1 MKSKIHEFRTKNN
14 NKIMSKSK
22 LFTSIAL
29 AIALNFTNAQDMG
42 NAEYAKKGNA
52 DYGNGGYGGYTV
64 NRVNTIPTTSSNQD
78 EMVITIKGIYNECA
92 TSQIATFAIL
102 QLGKTAEEATSLMD
116 ERIGNVVRE
125 LTLFNKE
132 IQIETD
138 MISFVPTYDYS
149 VDKKIF
155 NPKTY
160 NEKPSGFELKK
171 NILIKFKNNNDFDKI
186 LSICGKNE
194 IYDIAKVDYVTTN
207 FDMVRNIM
215 QKKALEVFKD
225 QMANY
230 SMIMNT
236 DLNKKEKI
244 LQEGFNVSYPMESY
258 RSYQAYSQADANFD
272 VKSEVHNIKKNT
284 TQYYNQALVKDH
296 NFVVNPDITEPTIQA
311 FYDITIRIK
320 LKEDQ
325 LPKNTIIRNNRYYI
339 ITANGDIKLLNL

>member
-1 MKSKIHEFRTKNN
+1 MKNQITTVLCLLGCFN
-14 NKIMSKSK
+14 
-22 LFTSIAL
+22 LSIAQDL
-29 AIALNFTNAQDMG
+29 GNAQY
-42 NAEYAKKGNA
+42 EKKGNA
-52 DYGNGGYGGYTV
+52 DYGNSSYGNDGYTV
-64 NRVNTIPTTSSNQD
+64 NRVNTIQTTTSSQD
-78 EMVITIKGIYNECA
+78 EMVIVIKGIYNERA

-102 QLGKTAEEATSLMD
+102 QLGKTAEEATSLID
-116 ERIGNVVRE
+116 ERIESVMKE
-125 LTLFNKE
+125 LALYNKE
-132 IQIETD
+132 IEVETD
-138 MISFVPTYDYS
+138 MISFVPTYDYA

-194 IYDIAKVDYVTTN
+194 IYDIAKVDYVTAN
-207 FDMVRNIM
+207 FDLVRSQM

-230 SMIMNT
+230 SLIMNT

-244 LQEGFNVSYPMESY
+244 LQEGFNVMYPMESY
-258 RSYQAYSQADANFD
+258 RSYQAFSQADASFD
-272 VKSEVHNIKKNT
+272 PKGVVHTIKKNT

-296 NFVVNPDITEPTIQA
+296 NFIMNPEITEPTIQA
-311 FYDITIRIK
+311 FYEITIRVK
-320 LKEDQ
+320 LREDQ

-339 ITANGDIKLLNL
+339 ITAAGDIKLLNL

>member
-1 MKSKIHEFRTKNN
+1 MKNQIATV
-14 NKIMSKSK
+14 ICLLGCMS
-22 LFTSIAL
+22 
-29 AIALNFTNAQDMG
+29 FTNAQDLG
-42 NAEYAKKGNA
+42 NAQYDKKGNA
-52 DYGNGGYGGYTV
+52 DYGNSGYGNGSYTV
-64 NRVNTIPTTSSNQD
+64 NRVNTIQTTTSSQD
-78 EMVITIKGIYNECA
+78 EMVLTIKGIYNERA
-92 TSQIATFAIL
+92 TAQIATFAIL
-102 QLGKTAEEATSLMD
+102 QLGKTAEEATNLID
-116 ERIGNVVRE
+116 ERISNVMKE
-125 LTLFNKE
+125 LALFNKE
-132 IQIETD
+132 IEIETD
-138 MISFVPTYDYS
+138 MISFVPTYDYA

-194 IYDIAKVDYVTTN
+194 IYDIAKVDYVTSN
-207 FDMVRNIM
+207 FDMVRSQM

-230 SMIMNT
+230 SLIMNT

-244 LQEGFNVSYPMESY
+244 LQEGFNVTYPMESY
-258 RSYQAYSQADANFD
+258 RSYQAFSQANANFD
-272 VKSEVHNIKKNT
+272 PKSEVHNIKKNT

-296 NFVVNPDITEPTIQA
+296 NFVMNPEITEPTIQA

-339 ITANGDIKLLNL
+339 ITATGDIKLLNL

>member
-1 MKSKIHEFRTKNN
+1 MKTNL
-14 NKIMSKSK
+14 M
-22 LFTSIAL
+22 T
-29 AIALNFTNAQDMG
+29 AIAFLTAISLANAQDMG
-42 NAEYAKKGNA
+42 NAQYEKKGNA
-52 DYGNGGYGGYTV
+52 DYSNGGYGYGSYTV

-78 EMVITIKGIYNECA
+78 EMVIVIKGIYNERA
-92 TSQIATFAIL
+92 TAQIATFAVL
-102 QLGKTAEEATSLMD
+102 QLGKTAEEATSLID
-116 ERIGNVVRE
+116 ERIGNVMRE
-125 LTLFNKE
+125 LSAFNKE
-132 IQIETD
+132 IVVETD
-138 MISFVPTYDYS
+138 MISFVPTYEYG
-149 VDKKIF
+149 VEKKIF

-171 NILIKFKNNNDFDKI
+171 NILIKFRNNNDFDKI

-207 FDMVRNIM
+207 FDQVRSAM

-230 SMIMNT
+230 SMIMST

-244 LQEGFNVSYPMESY
+244 IQEGFNVTYPMESY
-258 RSYQAYSQADANFD
+258 RSYQAFSQADANFD
-272 VKSEVHNIKKNT
+272 PKSEVHNIKKNT

>member
-1 MKSKIHEFRTKNN
+1 MKNQITTAF
-14 NKIMSKSK
+14 
-22 LFTSIAL
+22 LFL
-29 AIALNFTNAQDMG
+29 ASLSFIQAQDMG
-42 NAEYAKKGNA
+42 NAQYEKKGNA
-52 DYGNGGYGGYTV
+52 DYGNYAYGNGGYTI
-64 NRVNTIPTTSSNQD
+64 NRVNTVQTTSSSQD
-78 EMVITIKGIYNECA
+78 EMVITIKGIFNERA
-92 TSQIATFAIL
+92 TAQIATFAIL

-116 ERIGNVVRE
+116 ERIENVVRE
-125 LTLFNKE
+125 LNIFNKE
-132 IQIETD
+132 IEVQTD

-149 VDKKIF
+149 VEKKIF

-186 LSICGKNE
+186 LAICGKNE

-207 FDMVRNIM
+207 FDQVRNIM

-230 SMIMNT
+230 SAIMNT

-244 LQEGFNVSYPMESY
+244 LQEGFNVTYPMESY
-258 RSYQAYSQADANFD
+258 RSYQAFSQADAGFD
-272 VKSEVHNIKKNT
+272 PKSEVHNIKKNT

-296 NFVVNPDITEPTIQA
+296 NFVVNPDVTEPTIQA

>member
-1 MKSKIHEFRTKNN
+1 MKTNLIT
-14 NKIMSKSK
+14 
-22 LFTSIAL
+22 TIAL
-29 AIALNFTNAQDMG
+29 TIALNFANAQDMG
-42 NAEYAKKGNA
+42 NDQYEKKGNA
-52 DYGNGGYGGYTV
+52 DYGNGAYGNGGYTI
-64 NRVNTIPTTSSNQD
+64 NRVNTIQTTSSSQD
-78 EMVITIKGIYNECA
+78 EMVLTIKGIYNERA
-92 TSQIATFAIL
+92 TAQIATFAVL
-102 QLGKTAEEATSLMD
+102 QLGKTAEEATNLID
-116 ERIGNVVRE
+116 ERIGNVMKE
-125 LTLFNKE
+125 LALFNKE
-132 IQIETD
+132 IVVETD
-138 MISFVPTYDYS
+138 MISFVPTYDYA

-171 NILIKFKNNNDFDKI
+171 NILIKFRNNNDFDKI

-207 FDMVRNIM
+207 FDQVRSAM
-215 QKKALEVFKD
+215 QRKALEVFKD

-230 SMIMNT
+230 SLIMNT

-244 LQEGFNVSYPMESY
+244 LQEGFNVTYPMESY

-272 VKSEVHNIKKNT
+272 PKGEVHNIKKNT

-296 NFVVNPDITEPTIQA
+296 NFVMNPDITEPTIQA

-339 ITANGDIKLLNL
+339 ITAAGDIKLLNL

>member
-1 MKSKIHEFRTKNN
+1 MKTN
-14 NKIMSKSK
+14 
-22 LFTSIAL
+22 LFATIV
-29 AIALNFTNAQDMG
+29 FTMAFNIINAQDMG
-42 NAEYAKKGNA
+42 NAHYEKKGNA
-52 DYGNGGYGGYTV
+52 EYGNVGYGNGGYTV
-64 NRVNTIPTTSSNQD
+64 NRVNTLPTTSSTQD
-78 EMVITIKGIYNECA
+78 EMSITIKGIYNERA
-92 TSQIATFAIL
+92 TSQIATFAVL
-102 QLGKTAEEATSLMD
+102 QLGKTAEEATTLID
-116 ERIGNVVRE
+116 ERIGNVRKE
-125 LTLFNKE
+125 LSLINKE
-132 IQIETD
+132 IEVETD
-138 MISFVPTYDYS
+138 MISFVPTYDYT

-171 NILIKFKNNNDFDKI
+171 NILIKFKNNNDFDRI

-207 FDMVRNIM
+207 FDMIRFQM

-244 LQEGFNVSYPMESY
+244 IQEGFTVSYPMESY
-258 RSYQAYSQADANFD
+258 RSYQAFSQADSNFD
-272 VKSEVHNIKKNT
+272 PKSEVHNIKKNT

-296 NFVVNPDITEPTIQA
+296 NFVMNPDITEPTIQA
-311 FYDITIRIK
+311 FYEITIQIK

-339 ITANGDIKLLNL
+339 ITAAGDIKLLNL

>member
-1 MKSKIHEFRTKNN
+1 MKTKIVT
-14 NKIMSKSK
+14 
-22 LFTSIAL
+22 TIAL
-29 AIALNFTNAQDMG
+29 TIALNFANAQDLGNANHKKMG
-42 NAEYAKKGNA
+42 NAKYGNA
-52 DYGNGGYGGYTV
+52 NYENNDATINRINTV
-64 NRVNTIPTTSSNQD
+64 QTTSSNQD
-78 EMVITIKGIYNECA
+78 EMVITIKGIYNELA
-92 TSQIATFAIL
+92 TAQIATFAVQ
-102 QLGKTAEEATSLMD
+102 QLGKTAEEATNLID
-116 ERIGNVVRE
+116 ERIENVMKE
-125 LTLFNKE
+125 LLVYNKE
-132 IQIETD
+132 IIVETD
-138 MISFVPTYDYS
+138 MISFVPTYDYTIE
-149 VDKKIF
+149 KKIF

-207 FDMVRNIM
+207 FDAIRSQM

-225 QMANY
+225 QMTNY
-230 SMIMNT
+230 STIMNT

-244 LQEGFNVSYPMESY
+244 LQEGFNVSYPMENY

-272 VKSEVHNIKKNT
+272 AKSEVHNIKKNT

-296 NFVVNPDITEPTIQA
+296 NFIVNPDITEPTIQA

-339 ITANGDIKLLNL
+339 ITATGDIKLLNL